1 MAQSW
6 LTEKW
11 WWLCLSSS
19 YQSTLHRF
27 FKISCPKRTPPGHR
41 LHFFFK
47 WFKQRKPTR
56 EFFQLIWA
64 RLFGCMSLHQRR
76 WTLINFFLV
85 DLIDG
90 NGCFSNPAISY
101 GKSAI
106 LAPNSRFL
114 LFLRKTIYGS
124 HINDIIYHSPL
135 TVSFLGSSFLLDR
148 SPTMTDDRTSKSV
161 ISVFSQIHLL

>member
-41 LHFFFK
+41 LHLFFK

-85 DLIDG
+85 DLIDDG
-90 NGCFSNPAISY
+90 RKWMFFKASNQLWKKCNIDAQLSLFTVLAQNYLRVAHQRHHISFPVH
-101 GKSAI
+101 SVVLRVI
-106 LAPNSRFL
+106 VLARSV
-114 LFLRKTIYGS
+114 
-124 HINDIIYHSPL
+124 IND
-135 TVSFLGSSFLLDR
+135 DR
-148 SPTMTDDRTSKSV
+148 WPD
-161 ISVFSQIHLL
+161 L